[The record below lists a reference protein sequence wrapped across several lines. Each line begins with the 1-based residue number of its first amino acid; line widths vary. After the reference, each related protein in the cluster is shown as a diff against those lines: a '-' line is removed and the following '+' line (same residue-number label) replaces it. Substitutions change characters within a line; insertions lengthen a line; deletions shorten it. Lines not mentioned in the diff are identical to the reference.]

1 MNNLNYSDQS
11 ALSMPVASENIFK
24 EFKVTATE
32 RNNFGPGGNIPK
44 ADAMTFAYNLPSF
57 KNWKDKLE
65 SSFGKDFKG
74 INIMDVFPFGP
85 AKTARAGFV
94 IANASVSKGGKPV
107 PGFAF
112 IRGGAVAVLPIV
124 ENESGEKFVV
134 TLIQPRVP
142 GAEKDYEEIPA
153 GMLDGG
159 AFGGVAAKEMKEE
172 TGLTVKESDLTPL
185 CLMYPSIGG
194 CDENIKVFLYR
205 AKMSDT
211 ALNELKGKA
220 TGNPDENEVII
231 TKLRSYDDFKQACLT
246 SKITDVKAQVA
257 LGMYEMMMSTMKD
270 MEGKDWKPI
279 VSAMAGG
286 RRRKAKAK
294 KTRKANRKQSS
305 RSGKGRKGS
314 KTRKH

>member
-1 MNNLNYSDQS
+1 MENNGLNYGQS
-11 ALSMPVASENIFK
+11 ALSMPMKSENIFQD
-24 EFKVTATE
+24 KVTTVSG
-32 RNNFGPGGNIPK
+32 RNMFGPGGNISK
-44 ADAMTFAYNLPSF
+44 NDALTFAFNLPAF
-57 KNWKDKLE
+57 GKWKSKLE

-74 INIMDVFPFGP
+74 ISIMDVFPFGP
-85 AKTARAGFV
+85 AKTARGGFV

-112 IRGGAVAVLPIV
+112 IRGGAVAILPVL
-124 ENESGEKFVV
+124 ENESGAKFVL

-185 CLMYPSIGG
+185 SLMYPSIGG

-205 AKMSDT
+205 AKLSDAAMT
-211 ALNELKGKA
+211 ELQGKA
-220 TGNPDENEVII
+220 TGNPDENESII
-231 TKLRSYDDFKQACLT
+231 TKLTPYDEFKQACLT

-257 LGMYEMMMSTMKD
+257 LGMYEMMMSSMKD
-270 MEGKDWKPI
+270 MEGKDWKP
-279 VSAMAGG
+279 VVNAMSGG
-286 RRRKAKAK
+286 RRKHTRKAKHHK
-294 KTRKANRKQSS
+294 KR
-305 RSGKGRKGS
+305 G
-314 KTRKH
+314 TRKH